1 MKVREL
7 TFAVCAGLLVAA
19 VAGAQETKPADHPPM
34 SAEQKAMMEA
44 WQKAGAVGDAHNRLS
59 GMAGTWDA
67 EVSMWMALGQPPTK
81 STGTS
86 VNKPILGGRWIEQ
99 HFTGTAMGQPFHG
112 IGYTGY
118 DNTKKKYVS
127 TWMDDMSTAMMVGE
141 GSFDAA
147 GKVMTSTSTMMDPMT
162 GKPTQS
168 KGVMRIVDNDHHVYE
183 MWETHDG
190 KDVKTMEIHYRRKK

>member
-1 MKVREL
+1 MNKRQWTLVL
-7 TFAVCAGLLVAA
+7 CAALVAGA
-19 VAGAQETKPADHPPM
+19 AGAQETKPAGHSEM

-44 WQKAGAVGDAHNRLS
+44 WQKASAAGEPHQRLL
-59 GMAGTWDA
+59 GMEGTWDA
-67 EVSMWMALGQPPTK
+67 EVSMWMQPGQPPAK
-81 STGTS
+81 SMGTS

-99 HFTGTAMGQPFHG
+99 RFTGTAMNQPFQG

-127 TWMDDMSTAMMVGE
+127 TWIDNMSTAVMVSE
-141 GSFDAA
+141 GAFDAA

-183 MWETHDG
+183 MWESHDG
-190 KDVKTMEIHYRRKK
+190 KDAKTMEIHYRRKK